1 MSGIGL
7 LTTGVLRGST
17 ACSLRSGSSSGWVST
32 MKVEGTAEKGPA
44 RISVNA
50 EEQMVEK
57 EDSRESDYVQVLSWF
72 LGNYS
77 PYSSAYLRCSS

>member
-1 MSGIGL
+1 
-7 LTTGVLRGST
+7 
-17 ACSLRSGSSSGWVST
+17 

-57 EDSRESDYVQVLSWF
+57 EDSRESGLCSGPVIVLGKLF
-72 LGNYS
+72 TVLLRLPAMLFVGNV
-77 PYSSAYLRCSS
+77 RKWGRHKR